1 MVYAALMRGINV
13 GGKHRVKMDELKDVF
28 AESGMQAPRTYI
40 QSGNVVFR
48 SDREK
53 AEIKEILTDAFEK
66 KFGFRSE
73 IILLNFS
80 DFENIT
86 EHLPFSEFDLEA
98 ARSMDPEVEHLY
110 VYFPDAAVAEEK
122 LDTLLKGYTGPDR
135 AIAGHKSIYFLCE
148 GSIQLSKLAPRLK

>member
-48 SDREK
+48 SDRQK

-73 IILLNFS
+73 IILLNFFWILKIS
-80 DFENIT
+80 LSTFHFLNLT
-86 EHLPFSEFDLEA
+86 LKLPGA
-98 ARSMDPEVEHLY
+98 WIR
-110 VYFPDAAVAEEK
+110 K
-122 LDTLLKGYTGPDR
+122 
-135 AIAGHKSIYFLCE
+135 
-148 GSIQLSKLAPRLK
+148 